1 MEKRKITLGDYDTAV
16 HLWTLVKLD
25 LTDPEQVT
33 NYVSV
38 PGRRSGPLDLSTV
51 LTDGDPVYGSRTLT
65 ARLETSEGDRVERES
80 RIRELVNAL
89 DGSVQRITLPDDPLR
104 FLVGRVH
111 VSRVYNDMAHAAVQ
125 LTAICEPWRYAT
137 ADTVLTFPASG
148 ATRSVW
154 LPNAGRLSAIPEIR
168 VTGGNVTLTV
178 DGTSRTL
185 TPGVYSFPDLM
196 LRPLGGYGFS
206 YSGSGAITATYREAI
221 L

>member
-38 PGRRSGPLDLSTV
+38 PGRRSGPLDLSTA

-104 FLVGRVH
+104 FLAGRVH

-168 VTGGNVTLTV
+168 VTGGNVVLTV

-206 YSGSGAITATYREAI
+206 YSGSGAITAVYREAI